1 MKRLLIL
8 CLAAMTL
15 FSCKEKIDYIVV
27 GDKIPS
33 FIVTSEVYGT
43 VESSELKGNVT
54 MLFFFA
60 TWCGPCQDELA
71 AVQEKLVPMFEGK
84 ENFRLLVLGRE
95 HTDAELAEYNEV
107 KGFTFPLY
115 PDVDRQIYSQ
125 FAKQTIPRAY
135 LIDKDGKV
143 VDFAVG
149 YDAEHFDAMC
159 SKAMELL

>member
-1 MKRLLIL
+1 MKKFLIF
-8 CLAAMTL
+8 CLAAVAL
-15 FSCKEKIDYIVV
+15 FSCKEKVDYVV
-27 GDKIPS
+27 KGDKAPS
-33 FIVTSEVYGT
+33 FTLTSEKYGT
-43 VESSELKGNVT
+43 VDSKELKGNVT

-71 AVQEKLVPMFEGK
+71 AVQERLVPMFEGK
-84 ENFRLLVLGRE
+84 ENFSLLVVGRE
-95 HTDAELAEYNEV
+95 HNDSELAEYNEV

-115 PDVDRQIYSQ
+115 PDFEREVYSK

-159 SKAMELL
+159 AKAMELL

>member
-1 MKRLLIL
+1 MKKLLIL

-33 FIVTSEVYGT
+33 FTVTSEVYGT

-135 LIDKDGKV
+135 LIDKDGMV